1 MALDLTRP
9 MQSAPVA
16 APQKSGLASLI
27 RSKISTTLTGKKGDQ
42 FVADVV
48 ALVNSDPALAACDQV
63 SLIASCL
70 QAQTLGLSLNK
81 AMGQAWVVPY
91 KDRKNNRTT
100 ATFQLGYRGFVQL
113 AIRSGQYRKI
123 NVLAIKEGELVSWNP
138 LEEELEI
145 EMIRDEATRA
155 AAPTCGYF
163 AMFQYVNGF
172 KKALYWSREKM
183 HAHAMRYSQGYA
195 YDVREGKTTSFW
207 SKDFDSMA
215 IKTMLRQLISKWGVM
230 SVEMLSALE
239 ADGRQSD
246 GTYSDAAVMDADFLA
261 TPAPAQIVDVE
272 TGEVVEEQAEA
283 PAPKPRRRKYECP
296 QLSGKAVTESEC
308 KACAYREGC
317 PAHDD
322 APEA

>member
-1 MALDLTRP
+1 
-9 MQSAPVA
+9 
-16 APQKSGLASLI
+16 
-27 RSKISTTLTGKKGDQ
+27 
-42 FVADVV
+42 
-48 ALVNSDPALAACDQV
+48 
-63 SLIASCL
+63 
-70 QAQTLGLSLNK
+70 
-81 AMGQAWVVPY
+81 MGQAWVVPY

-138 LEEELEI
+138 LEEELDI

-195 YDVREGKTTSFW
+195 YDVREGKATSFW

-272 TGEVVEEQAEA
+272 TSEVVEEQTEA